1 MMSLLDLILQKEQ
14 GRKSNDL
21 SFIDFANVFLKEK
34 EGFIFHL
41 PKMWDLMK
49 LRLKKKKDFKI

>member
-1 MMSLLDLILQKEQ
+1 MISLLGLIFQKEQ

-21 SFIDFANVFLKEK
+21 SFIDFVIVFLKEK

-41 PKMWDLMK
+41 PKM
-49 LRLKKKKDFKI
+49 